1 MDVSSRHW
9 EPDSALVNAVAEVS
23 PEWQHG
29 RVRVR
34 SVTWIGAD
42 YGLSGGH
49 VYRVR
54 ADPEHGGSLS
64 FVLKREGAQAVER
77 ALRFHR
83 AVGSQVVGSVPACL
97 GGIVDQGS
105 NTGVLFLE
113 DVAPARQG
121 DVLAGCSDP
130 QELAAVRAL
139 AHVHAVALEA
149 AEILPRWEARATAPD
164 QWEQRLSAAADR
176 FPEIITSSLADR
188 LHGLPSK
195 VEQAITSLQE
205 DRACWIHG
213 DAHLDNVLFRP
224 DGTAVLLDWSGA
236 VIGPPAVDVARILT
250 EGVDTGAR
258 QERASDLV
266 SAYADE
272 LARAG
277 VLVMLEDLWG
287 SLSNGLALLLQAAI
301 DWAARE
307 ENREP
312 RTRMR
317 ALQENL
323 LRSACSWAANE
334 QMAKPGRLFVP
345 ES

>member
-1 MDVSSRHW
+1 M
-9 EPDSALVNAVAEVS
+9 NAVAGVS
-23 PEWQHG
+23 PEWRHG

-34 SVTWIGAD
+34 SVTRIGAD

-54 ADPEHGGSLS
+54 ADSERGGSLS
-64 FVLKREGAQAVER
+64 FVLKREGAQAAER

-83 AVGSQVVGSVPACL
+83 AVGSQVVGSVPGCL
-97 GGIVDQGS
+97 GGVIDQGS
-105 NTGVLFLE
+105 NSGVLFLE
-113 DVAPARQG
+113 DVAPAKQG

-130 QELAAVRAL
+130 QALAAVRSL
-139 AHVHAVALEA
+139 GHVHAAAWAA

-164 QWEQRLSAAADR
+164 EWAARLSAAAER
-176 FPEIITSSLADR
+176 FPEIITPSLADR
-188 LHGLPSK
+188 LQGLPGK
-195 VEQAITSLQE
+195 VEQAITSLHD

-213 DAHLDNVLFRP
+213 DAHLDNVLFRI

-236 VIGPPAVDVARILT
+236 VIGPPAVDVARLLT
-250 EGVDTGAR
+250 EGVNAGAR
-258 QERASDLV
+258 EERASDLV

-277 VLVMLEDLWG
+277 VKVMLDDLWG
-287 SLSNGLALLLQAAI
+287 ALSNGLALLIQSAVG
-301 DWAARE
+301 WAARE

-312 RTRMR
+312 RTRLQ

-323 LRSACSWAANE
+323 LRSACSWTVNE
-334 QMAKPGRLFVP
+334 QMAKPGRLFAP